1 MITSGSALLFA
12 QLRLSFY
19 RLNSHAQ
26 HISTKISGT
35 AGSFKQIALR
45 IRTKKNA
52 NPPLL
57 LWPST
62 RIFKADEAVKQHHL
76 QSRQVVQQTNCR
88 AAPIFRTQCGRVK
101 RAFPSSALIQ
111 PERVSI

>member
-1 MITSGSALLFA
+1 LPNCVYLFIA
-12 QLRLSFY
+12 ETAM
-19 RLNSHAQ
+19 LNTYPQKSLERRVFLTDRFAKSHQ
-26 HISTKISGT
+26 
-35 AGSFKQIALR
+35 
-45 IRTKKNA
+45 KNA
-52 NPPLL
+52 NPLLL

-111 PERVSI
+111 PERVWI

>member
-1 MITSGSALLFA
+1 L
-12 QLRLSFY
+12 Q
-19 RLNSHAQ
+19 N
-26 HISTKISGT
+26 
-35 AGSFKQIALR
+35 
-45 IRTKKNA
+45 RTKKNA

-88 AAPIFRTQCGRVK
+88 AAQIFRTQCGRVK

-111 PERVSI
+111 PERVWI

>member
-1 MITSGSALLFA
+1 LPNCVYLFIA
-12 QLRLSFY
+12 ETAM
-19 RLNSHAQ
+19 LNTYPQKSLERRVFLTDRFAKSHQ
-26 HISTKISGT
+26 
-35 AGSFKQIALR
+35 
-45 IRTKKNA
+45 KNA

-88 AAPIFRTQCGRVK
+88 AAPRFRTQCGRVK

-111 PERVSI
+111 PERVWI

>member
-1 MITSGSALLFA
+1 V
-12 QLRLSFY
+12 
-19 RLNSHAQ
+19 
-26 HISTKISGT
+26 
-35 AGSFKQIALR
+35 SFKQIALQN
-45 IRTKKNA
+45 RTKKNA

-88 AAPIFRTQCGRVK
+88 AAPRFRTQCGRVK

-111 PERVSI
+111 PERVWI